1 MAMPIDAGEAAAPG
15 LGWKLVILGFVLIVV
30 GMAAVVVG
38 TLLEAARSG
47 RGEVGGVVI
56 IGPFP
61 IVWGSSP
68 GAAKTAA
75 LLGIVLLVLAVLV
88 FLLPVLLARRVPGQP

>member
-1 MAMPIDAGEAAAPG
+1 MSMAVDAGEAAAPG
-15 LGWKLVILGFVLIVV
+15 LGWKLVMLGFALIIA
-30 GMAAVVVG
+30 GIAAVMVG

-47 RGEVGGVVI
+47 KGEVGGVVI

-88 FLLPVLLARRVPGQP
+88 FLLPVLLARRLPGQP